1 MKAFKTFFFGRFLT
15 IIDFEFLL
23 QKIENM
29 PMTLSIE
36 EQKVQNSIMRLNERL
51 NSKLNDFI

>member
-15 IIDFEFLL
+15 IIDFKFLL

-51 NSKLNDFI
+51 NGKLNDFI